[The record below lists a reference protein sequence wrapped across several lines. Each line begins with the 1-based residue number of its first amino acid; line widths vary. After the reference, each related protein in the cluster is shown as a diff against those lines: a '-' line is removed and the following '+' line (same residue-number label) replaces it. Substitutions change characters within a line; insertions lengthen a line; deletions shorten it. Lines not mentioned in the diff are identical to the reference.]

1 MLVSA
6 LVLTVIY
13 DDMFVR
19 VATRRNKDGSAVR
32 YVQLVQNEWDPAAR
46 SSRMRVVHSF
56 GREDQLDRA
65 AVERLA
71 MSLGRLLGQ
80 GERTAGAAPELAY
93 AGSVAFGGTYLLD
106 QLWQQLGIGQV
117 MTAMLGRTRRDAA
130 TERVLFALVANR
142 ALAPSSKLA
151 AAHWAGRTAHID
163 QLPATT
169 DDACYRAM
177 DWLHQARDAL
187 ERQVFGQVAA
197 ALNLEVDLLFFDTT
211 STYFE
216 VDDEDEPVLRD
227 QDGSPVPADAAGGG
241 GDGQDM
247 TGFRVFGKSKDHRD
261 DLPQIVIG
269 LAVTRTGIPVRIWCW
284 PGNTA
289 DSVLIRQVKRDM
301 RDWTLAKIVWVA
313 DRGFTSQANRRYLRR
328 GDHHYI
334 IGEKLRSGS
343 AEAAAALSRQGRYQE
358 ITGNLRVKEVR
369 ISDDER
375 FVICHN
381 PEAAERDAATRARM
395 LARLKEMIEG
405 TDTLSATRRAEL
417 RGVISTKPGLNR
429 YLRVTPGGLL
439 RIDAR
444 AVRAEENLDGKYLLR
459 ASDPKLPAADIAAGY
474 KQLLEVE
481 RGWRDIKQVIDLRPV
496 YHRLEQ
502 RIRAHVILCWLA
514 LLLIRIAE
522 TAAGTTWNNICD
534 ELSQLTLGTF
544 TGPAGTFRQTAELTQ
559 PQRDILD
566 SLQIPYPKKIIQ
578 AAPATPANP
587 GENRAS
593 A

>member
-1 MLVSA
+1 
-6 LVLTVIY
+6 
-13 DDMFVR
+13 MFVR
-19 VATRRNKDGSAVR
+19 IATRRNKDGSAVR
-32 YVQLVQNEWDPAAR
+32 YVQLVQNEWDPAAK

-71 MSLGRLLGQ
+71 GSLGRLLGQ
-80 GERTAGAAPELAY
+80 EPAGTAPELTY
-93 AGSVAFGGTYLLD
+93 SGSAAFGGTYLLD
-106 QLWQQLGIGQV
+106 QLWQRLGIGQV

-142 ALAPSSKLA
+142 ALDPSSKLA
-151 AAHWAGRTAHID
+151 AAHWAGRKAWID
-163 QLPATT
+163 RLPATT

-177 DWLHQARDAL
+177 DWLHQARAAV
-187 ERQVFGQVAA
+187 ERQVFSQVAA
-197 ALNLEVDLLFFDTT
+197 ALDLQVDLLFFDTT

-216 VDDEDEPVLRD
+216 VEGEDEPVLRD
-227 QDGSPVPADAAGGG
+227 HNGSPVPAEAAPGGAG
-241 GDGQDM
+241 TGDNGQASVDGPQM
-247 TGFRVFGKSKDHRD
+247 AGFRVLGNSKDHRD

-269 LAVTRTGIPVRIWCW
+269 MAVTRTGIPVRIWCW

-289 DSVLIRQVKRDM
+289 DSALIRQVKHDM

-313 DRGFTSQANRRYLRR
+313 DRGFTSAANRRYLRR

-343 AEAAAALSRQGRYQE
+343 AEATAALSRQGRYQE
-358 ITGNLRVKEVR
+358 IAGNLRVKEVK

-381 PEAAERDAATRARM
+381 PEAAERDAAVRGRL
-395 LARLKEMIEG
+395 LARLKEMTDG
-405 TDTLSATRRAEL
+405 TDQLTATKRAEL

-439 RIDAR
+439 RIDATKIKT
-444 AVRAEENLDGKYLLR
+444 EENLDGKYLLR
-459 ASDPKLPAADIAAGY
+459 ASDPHLPAADIAAGY

-481 RGWRDIKQVIDLRPV
+481 RGWRDMKQVIDLRPV

-522 TAAGTTWNNICD
+522 TTAGTTWNKITG

-566 SLQIPYPKKIIQ
+566 SLQIPYPKKIIE
-578 AAPATPANP
+578 AAPATPADP
-587 GENRAS
+587 RQNRAS